1 MKLAIWRRG
10 RPSQFQRAA
19 DGSMTLLDHLRELR
33 SRLFKAALGIVAGFC
48 VGMALGKWVLS
59 LLKQPYCDVAK
70 QLASQ
75 HLHKGEVLSSSWQ
88 CPLVMLNAT
97 DGIVLWMQAALWIGI
112 ILSAP
117 IWLYQ
122 LWAFVAPG
130 LHRNERRWAYL
141 FAGIAAPLF
150 AAGAVLAFVVVGRGL
165 QFLLKFNFGA
175 TTTLE
180 IKGYFSF
187 ITGLIL
193 LFGLAFEFPLLVM
206 LFNIAGIATY
216 KRLLGWW
223 RIAVFVFFAFSAIAI
238 PTGDPFTMSALGLGL
253 TALYF
258 GAVLFAYI
266 NDKRRDRR
274 RREMFGDVGDDE
286 ISPLEPS
293 DADSIDSDPVGASL
307 AVAVDPVTAPEPV
320 TPPRP
325 LDSRYDDMT

>member
-1 MKLAIWRRG
+1 VKLAIWRRG

-19 DGSMTLLDHLRELR
+19 DGSMALLDHLRELR
-33 SRLFKAALGIVAGFC
+33 SRLFKAALGIAAGFG
-48 VGMALGKWVLS
+48 VGMWLGGPVMR
-59 LLKQPYCDVAK
+59 LLKEPYCKVAK
-70 QLASQ
+70 EFAQHQLD
-75 HLHKGEVLSSSWQ
+75 KGRTLPDTWQ
-88 CPLVMLNAT
+88 CPMLMLNPT
-97 DGIVLWMQAALWIGI
+97 DGIVLWMQIALWLGLIV
-112 ILSAP
+112 SAP

-130 LHRNERRWAYL
+130 LHRNERRWAYW

-150 AAGAVLAFVVVGRGL
+150 AAGAVMAFLVVGRGL
-165 QFLLKFNFGA
+165 EFLLRFNFGA
-175 TTTLE
+175 TPTLE
-180 IKGYFSF
+180 IKAYFSF

-223 RIAVFVFFAFSAIAI
+223 RIAVFVFFAFSAVAI

-258 GAVLFAYI
+258 GAVLFAYV

-274 RREMFGDVGDDE
+274 RRAMFGDVGDDE
-286 ISPLEPS
+286 ISPLEP
-293 DADSIDSDPVGASL
+293 IDTEPVGAGMAMVDSEPI
-307 AVAVDPVTAPEPV
+307 AVSEPV
-320 TPPRP
+320 APPRP
-325 LDSRYDDMT
+325 LDRRYDDMT

>member
-1 MKLAIWRRG
+1 
-10 RPSQFQRAA
+10 
-19 DGSMTLLDHLRELR
+19 MTLLEHLRELR
-33 SRLFKAALGIVAGFC
+33 NRLFKAALGIAVGFG
-48 VGMALGKWVLS
+48 VGMWLGKPVLR
-59 LLKQPYCDVAK
+59 LLEDPYCKVA
-70 QLASQ
+70 QQQ
-75 HLHKGEVLSSSWQ
+75 HLAQGQ
-88 CPLVMLNAT
+88 TAQNCATVMLNAT

-112 ILSAP
+112 ILSSP

-150 AAGAVLAFVVVGRGL
+150 AAGALMAYAVVGRGL

-175 TTTLE
+175 TIMLE
-180 IKGYFSF
+180 IKSYFNF

-274 RREMFGDVGDDE
+274 HRETFGDVGDDE
-286 ISPLEPS
+286 ISPLGYD
-293 DADSIDSDPVGASL
+293 DAESLDSDPVGASL
-307 AVAVDPVTAPEPV
+307 AVAVDPVAAPEPV
-320 TPPRP
+320 ASPRP